1 MIISQ
6 LWNKNHHHI
15 MMSNLVNPALLK
27 HKKMKTYHKTKE
39 IGRIRMELRKE
50 RERVQIRSNYS
61 SKNSMEK

>member
-1 MIISQ
+1 
-6 LWNKNHHHI
+6 